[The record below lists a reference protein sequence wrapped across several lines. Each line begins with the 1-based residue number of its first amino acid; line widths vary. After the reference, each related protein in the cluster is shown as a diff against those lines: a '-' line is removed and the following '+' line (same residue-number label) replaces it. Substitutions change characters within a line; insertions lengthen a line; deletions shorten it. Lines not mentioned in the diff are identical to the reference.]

1 MDNDIVL
8 RIKEIMN
15 KFGLNQTSFSEKVGL
30 KQPNLSKILS
40 GERPCGEAIVN
51 KITLSF
57 DINKNWLLTGE
68 GNMLKEEKKPVLE
81 AVLLKNPMVISV
93 PLVSQYAYAGY
104 LSGFA
109 DEEYI
114 DTLPV
119 VPFFGDHAPHGEY
132 MAFEVR
138 GDSMDNGT
146 VESLIEGDIL
156 ICRKVSPDLW
166 RYKLHIRKW
175 NFVIVHQTDGII
187 VKRIVDHDV
196 DKGLITVHSLNPEY
210 EDKVIELN
218 DVAQIFNVVQV
229 SRSGRI

>member
-1 MDNDIVL
+1 M
-8 RIKEIMN
+8 KERLIAYLDT
-15 KFGLNQTSFSEKVGL
+15 KGISKTAFGESIGVSNAYVTSIRKSIQPDKIRAIALKYPDLN
-30 KQPNLSKILS
+30 I
-40 GERPCGEAIVN
+40 
-51 KITLSF
+51 
-57 DINKNWLLTGE
+57 DWLLTGE

>member
-1 MDNDIVL
+1 MENSVKQ
-8 RIKEIMN
+8 RVKEFIQYKGISVRSFERNCGLSNGYINSIEQTIMPN
-15 KFGLNQTSFSEKVGL
+15 KLKSISLQYPELNT
-30 KQPNLSKILS
+30 
-40 GERPCGEAIVN
+40 A
-51 KITLSF
+51 
-57 DINKNWLLTGE
+57 WLLTGE
-68 GNMLKEEKKPVLE
+68 GNMLKEEKTPVQE

-119 VPFFGDHAPHGEY
+119 VPFFGDHTPHGEY

-156 ICRKVSPDLW
+156 ICRKVSQDLW
-166 RYKLHIRKW
+166 QYKLHIRKW
-175 NFVIVHQTDGII
+175 NFVIVHRTDGII